1 MIREVVELP
10 ITLFV
15 LLLYFTLDKF
25 GVITL
30 QLSEYIDA
38 RDFPFSLYFGNIVTS
53 TLILS
58 PGFSNAI
65 SDGTFVLF
73 LDA

>member
-1 MIREVVELP
+1 MELP

-38 RDFPFSLYFGNIVTS
+38 RDFPFSLYFY
-53 TLILS
+53 LS
-58 PGFSNAI
+58 WHRFIYSI
-65 SDGTFVLF
+65 IIQIERKSIWVKE
-73 LDA
+73 